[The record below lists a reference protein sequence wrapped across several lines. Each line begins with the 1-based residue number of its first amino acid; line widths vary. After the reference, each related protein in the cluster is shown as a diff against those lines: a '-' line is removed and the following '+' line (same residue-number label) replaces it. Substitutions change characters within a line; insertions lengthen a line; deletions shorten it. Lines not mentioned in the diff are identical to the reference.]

1 MENMYY
7 NKIKHEVSYDARV
20 ELEDTLARFI
30 LEYSENPLVECIF
43 MFKYLREDND
53 RPEIG
58 LTMVC
63 DTEEHKNEVMSSFP
77 SDVMVDGIG
86 IRLNCELREDVLEYL
101 NKDFKFSK
109 IVYDGS
115 NYTELH
121 KRTKEYN
128 LNFCNQIE
136 IQPPLRELR
145 IRKRTNIRDK
155 NINI

>member
-1 MENMYY
+1 MEKYYY
-7 NKIKHEVSYDARV
+7 NKIEYNVSGVVRV
-20 ELEDTLARFI
+20 GLEDTLANYV
-30 LEYSENPLVECIF
+30 LEYSKNPLVECIF

-63 DTEEHKNEVMSSFP
+63 DTEEHKNEVMNSFP
-77 SDVMVDGIG
+77 SDVMIGNVGIK
-86 IRLNCELREDVLEYL
+86 LDCELREDVLGYL
-101 NKDFKFSK
+101 KKDFRFSK

-121 KRTKEYN
+121 KKMRVYGV
-128 LNFCNQIE
+128 NFDGQIE
-136 IQPPLRELR
+136 IQPSLRELR